1 MNSLVCKD
9 HESCPL
15 MINFAV
21 KCPKFRW
28 TVDGGRSLNARSKM
42 RIPKVQILLKLS
54 RNYVDTSPSSLTL
67 QWAWILIRGRGCQA
81 AQIWSPATQ
90 RPGMQGDR
98 DRTEAGG
105 GEYILRRIIDK
116 HYQIYWSDLLAIK
129 YPCHVP
135 FVPSLTMHISGLS
148 GESSS
153 RVEQEI
159 LVRVRGQ
166 RREIS

>member
-1 MNSLVCKD
+1 MSSLVCKD
-9 HESCPL
+9 HGSCPL

-28 TVDGGRSLNARSKM
+28 TVDGGRSLNASSKM

-54 RNYVDTSPSSLTL
+54 RNYVDTSPRSLTL

-90 RPGMQGDR
+90 RPGMQGGR

-105 GEYILRRIIDK
+105 GQYILACQSNRQALPDIQVTGDPCLILNCIITGK
-116 HYQIYWSDLLAIK
+116 I
-129 YPCHVP
+129 
-135 FVPSLTMHISGLS
+135 
-148 GESSS
+148 
-153 RVEQEI
+153 
-159 LVRVRGQ
+159 
-166 RREIS
+166 

>member
-1 MNSLVCKD
+1 MSSLVCKD

-28 TVDGGRSLNARSKM
+28 TVDG
-42 RIPKVQILLKLS
+42 PKVQILLKLS

-67 QWAWILIRGRGCQA
+67 QWAWILIRVRSCQA

-90 RPGMQGDR
+90 RPGMQGGR

-105 GEYILRRIIDK
+105 GQYILRRIIDK

-135 FVPSLTMHISGLS
+135 SPPMHISGLS

-166 RREIS
+166 RREIN